1 MMNVWSP
8 LFQNC
13 IFRIL
18 IENVHTNNV
27 IDYWGLLDLFLYTET
42 FTFSFGHY
50 CLDSWSVNMWPR
62 FSSKWGQN
70 RPADDDPRCHRLP
83 SFNHGDLGQGI
94 HEQFRV
100 FPFFFNLGHLER
112 FVSSLWIY
120 VEHDSRIWERQLR
133 TLEQEL
139 MRTKNTKTQDSP

>member
-62 FSSKWGQN
+62 FSSKWGQT

-100 FPFFFNLGHLER
+100 FPFFSIPFIRSALLCAAPAGVMCTIIHGGGVPRGGVSRDPNL
-112 FVSSLWIY
+112 VNISL
-120 VEHDSRIWERQLR
+120 S
-133 TLEQEL
+133 
-139 MRTKNTKTQDSP
+139 N